1 MNNKAFI
8 FLKIL
13 LAIMLIFSNTVSAHE
28 NADIWPRTVLITNDN
43 GIDDIKLI
51 ELARAFAPV
60 AQTYVVAPLEDR
72 SGSTHMLSFNSK
84 GKLEVKSFSLG
95 EGIRAFGVDGYP
107 ADCVILALAGIMRG
121 NPPDIIISGING
133 GPNLG
138 QDWIWSGTIGA
149 ARIGAYLGLP
159 AIAVSG
165 LDDDIPGAVKAAT
178 QWVVRLAKSDIVRE
192 LKPPQYL
199 TVSIPRVPPND
210 IKGVRVAER
219 AGLLARGVFDKT
231 SNKDSL
237 AHQEE
242 WEFRAETANLIPPT
256 SDVALYNSGYIV
268 IVPMKADEHDYEL
281 LSRLKSSSEIFPD
294 WPSKK

>member
-1 MNNKAFI
+1 MNDKALIFFKI
-8 FLKIL
+8 FLGIL
-13 LAIMLIFSNTVSAHE
+13 LILSNGVSAYE
-28 NADIWPRTVLITNDN
+28 KVDIWPRTVLITNDD
-43 GIDDIKLI
+43 GINDTKLI

-138 QDWIWSGTIGA
+138 KDWIWSGTIGA

-165 LDDDIPGAVKAAT
+165 LDDDVPGAVKAAT

-199 TVSIPRVPPND
+199 TVSIPRVPPNE
-210 IKGVRVAER
+210 IKGIRVAER
-219 AGLLARGVFDKT
+219 AGLLARGFFDKT
-231 SNKDSL
+231 PNKNSL
-237 AHQEE
+237 ALQEG
-242 WEFRAETANLIPPT
+242 WEYKTETTNLIPPT

-281 LSRLKSSSEIFPD
+281 LSRLKGSSEIFPD

>member
-1 MNNKAFI
+1 MKNKALI

-13 LAIMLIFSNTVSAHE
+13 LAIVLIFSNTVSAHE

-60 AQTYVVAPLEDR
+60 AQTYVVAPLKNR
-72 SGSTHMLSFNSK
+72 SGSTHMLSFTSK
-84 GKLEVKSFSLG
+84 GKLEFKSFSLG
-95 EGIRAFGVDGYP
+95 EGICAFGVDGYP
-107 ADCVILALAGIMRG
+107 ADCVILALGGIMRD

-159 AIAVSG
+159 AMAVSG
-165 LDDDIPGAVKAAT
+165 LDDDIPGTVKAAT
-178 QWVVRLAKSDIVRE
+178 QWVVQLAKSDIVRE

-199 TVSIPRVPPND
+199 TVSIPRVPPNE

-231 SNKDSL
+231 SNKNSL
-237 AHQEE
+237 AHKEV
-242 WEFRAETANLIPPT
+242 WKFKAETANLIPPS

-281 LSRLKSSSEIFPD
+281 LSRLKASSKIFPD